1 MDEIG
6 LINRRECKDHIMDQ
20 PDLNPLF
27 KTGSIIDE
35 KWVLIERI
43 GKGGMGEVYRAHQ
56 LNLNRDVAI
65 KIISEELLESF
76 EDNPEEKAAVLER
89 LHREVQTMAQV
100 RHTNILQIYDFGAVK
115 ARKGNK
121 VVPVQYIVMEYV
133 PGNTLRFTM
142 SEEGFADEP
151 DLLRDWLT
159 TYFIPVLDGAA
170 AIHKSGI
177 VHRDM
182 KPENVLMD
190 GESPKIADF
199 GLARSVRMRA
209 ISNSWDVKGTMN
221 YMAPEQFMDFRK
233 VGPQADIYA
242 LGKILYEAVDG
253 KIGPK
258 SIPLKAVKLS
268 ETVHPLLNKID
279 AIVQKATSED
289 LTQRFQTIRELRLAI
304 EEALS
309 ESPAAPSDAERI
321 REQTKIHAW
330 TRIGIAAALI
340 GLLAISLWHV
350 LGNPGMFR
358 QSDDNPLMDETT
370 PSAKIQLQSD
380 VGTLKTTIRSLDGRT
395 MVLVRPS
402 ADPQLDGAATEA
414 PFYLDRNKVTYHH
427 FLEFLNEVKDR
438 LSVSEG
444 VVRSGDEIWLYLG
457 SGVEPYE
464 QIFFKDGRFLLR
476 DAAYAPKPVV
486 RVTFYGAQAYARH
499 YGKRLPTLGEW
510 RSAADWLRKK
520 MPEHTL
526 SPQTRPTRPDQ
537 DQHMRMM
544 VQAQSETS
552 APSKH
557 SENKVEPTADSPLG
571 DFGMDLKEWVD
582 DTNKSGNGSEA
593 RVIDWR
599 LAVTDAPPIDRSPWE
614 GFEDVGFRTLLPL
627 SQ

>member
-1 MDEIG
+1 
-6 LINRRECKDHIMDQ
+6 MDQ

-35 KWVLIERI
+35 KWVLIEHI

-100 RHTNILQIYDFGAVK
+100 RHTNILQIYDFGTLQT
-115 ARKGNK
+115 RKGNK
-121 VVPVQYIVMEYV
+121 VVPVQYIVMEYI

-142 SEEGFADEP
+142 SEEGFANDP
-151 DLLRDWLT
+151 DLLRAWLT
-159 TYFIPVLDGAA
+159 NYFLPVLEGAD
-170 AIHKSGI
+170 AIHQSGI
-177 VHRDM
+177 VHRDI
-182 KPENVLMD
+182 KPENVFMD
-190 GESPKIADF
+190 GEIPKIADF

-233 VGPQADIYA
+233 VGPHADIYA

-258 SIPLKAVKLS
+258 TIPLKSVKLS
-268 ETVHPLLNKID
+268 ETVPPLLKTID

-289 LTQRFQTIRELRLAI
+289 LAQRFQTIRELRLAI
-304 EEALS
+304 TDALNDSSGIPSEAARQGKRTNL
-309 ESPAAPSDAERI
+309 
-321 REQTKIHAW
+321 HVW
-330 TRIGIAAALI
+330 TRISIVTTLI
-340 GLLAISLWHV
+340 GLLAIALWHV

-358 QSDDNPLMDETT
+358 QSDENPLMDETT
-370 PSAKIQLQSD
+370 PSTEIQKQSD
-380 VGTLKTTIRSLDGRT
+380 VGTLKTPIRAREGRT
-395 MVLVRPS
+395 MVLVTPS
-402 ADPQLDGAATEA
+402 AAPQFGDTATKA
-414 PFYLDRNKVTYHH
+414 PFYLDRNKVTNHH

-444 VVRSGDEIWLYLG
+444 VVRSDDEIWLYLG
-457 SGVEPYE
+457 SGVELYE

-476 DAAYAPKPVV
+476 DAAFAPKPVV
-486 RVTFYGAQAYARH
+486 RVTFYGAEAYAHH

-510 RSAADWLRKK
+510 RSAAAWLKEK
-520 MPEHTL
+520 MPEH
-526 SPQTRPTRPDQ
+526 SPTPETTPTRPNQ

-544 VQAQSETS
+544 VQAESETS
-552 APSKH
+552 APSMQ
-557 SENKVEPTADSPLG
+557 SENKDTPTAALPLD
-571 DFGMDLKEWVD
+571 DFGMDFKEWVD
-582 DTNKSGNGSEA
+582 ESNKSDKGFEA

-599 LAVTDAPPIDRSPWE
+599 LTVTDAPPIDRSPWE

-627 SQ
+627 NQ

>member
-1 MDEIG
+1 
-6 LINRRECKDHIMDQ
+6 MDQ

-35 KWVLIERI
+35 KWVLIEQI
-43 GKGGMGEVYRAHQ
+43 GKGGMGEVFRAHQ

-76 EDNPEEKAAVLER
+76 EDNPEEKAAVLDR

-100 RHTNILQIYDFGAVK
+100 RHTNILQIYDFGTLQT
-115 ARKGNK
+115 RKGNK
-121 VVPVQYIVMEYV
+121 VVPVQYIVMEYI

-142 SEEGFADEP
+142 SEEGFADDP
-151 DLLRDWLT
+151 DLLRAWLKN
-159 TYFIPVLDGAA
+159 YFLPVLEGAD
-170 AIHKSGI
+170 AIHQSGI
-177 VHRDM
+177 VHRDI
-182 KPENVLMD
+182 KPENVFMD
-190 GESPKIADF
+190 GEIPKIADF

-233 VGPQADIYA
+233 VGSQADIYA

-258 SIPLKAVKLS
+258 TIPLKAVKLS
-268 ETVHPLLNKID
+268 ETVHPLLKKID

-289 LTQRFQTIRELRLAI
+289 LAWRFQTIQELRLAI
-304 EEALS
+304 TDALNDS
-309 ESPAAPSDAERI
+309 SGIASKAARQGK
-321 REQTKIHAW
+321 RTNLQVW
-330 TRIGIAAALI
+330 TRIGIVTTLI
-340 GLLAISLWHV
+340 GLLAIALWHV

-358 QSDDNPLMDETT
+358 QSDENPLMDETT
-370 PSAKIQLQSD
+370 PSAEIQMQSD
-380 VGTLKTTIRSLDGRT
+380 VGTLKTSIRARDGRT

-402 ADPQLDGAATEA
+402 ADPRLNGAATKA
-414 PFYLDRNKVTYHH
+414 PFYLDRDKVTNHH

-510 RSAADWLRKK
+510 RSAAAWLKEK
-520 MPEHTL
+520 MPEH
-526 SPQTRPTRPDQ
+526 SPSPETSPTRPDQ
-537 DQHMRMM
+537 GQHMRMM
-544 VQAQSETS
+544 VQAESETS
-552 APSKH
+552 APSMH
-557 SENKVEPTADSPLG
+557 SESKDEPTAALPLD

-582 DTNKSGNGSEA
+582 DTNKSDKGSEA
-593 RVIDWR
+593 LVIDWR

-614 GFEDVGFRTLLPL
+614 GFEDIGFRTLLPL
-627 SQ
+627 NL

>member
-1 MDEIG
+1 MA
-6 LINRRECKDHIMDQ
+6 Q

-76 EDNPEEKAAVLER
+76 EDNSEEKAAVLDR

-100 RHTNILQIYDFGAVK
+100 RHANILQIYDFGTLQT
-115 ARKGNK
+115 RKGNK

-151 DLLRDWLT
+151 DLLRDWLA
-159 TYFIPVLDGAA
+159 TYYLPVLDGVAS
-170 AIHKSGI
+170 IHQSGI

-190 GESPKIADF
+190 GEIPKIADF

-242 LGKILYEAVDG
+242 LGKILYEAIDG

-258 SIPLKAVKLS
+258 TIPLKAVKLK
-268 ETVHPLLNKID
+268 EAAHPLLKNID
-279 AIVQKATSED
+279 AVVQKATNED
-289 LTQRFQTIRELRLAI
+289 LSQRFQTIRELRLAI
-304 EEALS
+304 ENALS
-309 ESPAAPSDAERI
+309 ESPAASPKAERI
-321 REQTKIHAW
+321 RKHTKINVW
-330 TRIGIAAALI
+330 TRIGIVTTLI
-340 GLLAISLWHV
+340 GLLAIALWHV

-358 QSDDNPLMDETT
+358 QSDENPLMDATT
-370 PSAKIQLQSD
+370 PSAEIQRQSD
-380 VGTLKTTIRSLDGRT
+380 VGTLKTPIRARDGRT
-395 MVLVRPS
+395 MVLVSPS
-402 ADPQLDGAATEA
+402 AGPQLNGAETKA
-414 PFYLDRNKVTYHH
+414 PFYLDRDKVTNHH

-510 RSAADWLRKK
+510 RTTADWLKEK

-526 SPQTRPTRPDQ
+526 PPETSPTGPDR

-544 VQAQSETS
+544 VQAESKTS
-552 APSKH
+552 APSMQ
-557 SENKVEPTADSPLG
+557 SENKDKPTAALPLD

-582 DTNKSGNGSEA
+582 DTNKSDNGSEA

-614 GFEDVGFRTLLPL
+614 GFEDVGFRTLLSL
-627 SQ
+627 NQ

>member
-1 MDEIG
+1 
-6 LINRRECKDHIMDQ
+6 
-20 PDLNPLF
+20 LNPLF

-35 KWVLIERI
+35 KWVLIKRI

-65 KIISEELLESF
+65 KIISEDLLESF

-121 VVPVQYIVMEYV
+121 VVPAQYIVMEYV

-159 TYFIPVLDGAA
+159 TYFFPVLDGAA
-170 AIHKSGI
+170 AIHQSGI

-190 GESPKIADF
+190 GEIPKIADF

-242 LGKILYEAVDG
+242 LGKILFEAVEG
-253 KIGPK
+253 KIESK
-258 SIPLKAVKLS
+258 TIPLKAVEL
-268 ETVHPLLNKID
+268 TDTTHPFLKKID
-279 AIVQKATSED
+279 AIVRRATSED

-304 EEALS
+304 EDVLS

-321 REQTKIHAW
+321 REHTKIHAW
-330 TRIGIAAALI
+330 TRIGIVAALV
-340 GLLAISLWHV
+340 GLLAISVWHV

-358 QSDDNPLMDETT
+358 QSDENPLDETT
-370 PSAKIQLQSD
+370 PSAEIQLQSD
-380 VGTLKTTIRSLDGRT
+380 VGTLKSPIRAQDGRT

-402 ADPQLDGAATEA
+402 ADLQLNGAATEA

-444 VVRSGDEIWLYLG
+444 VVRRGDEIWLYLG

-510 RSAADWLRKK
+510 RTAAAWLKEK
-520 MPEHTL
+520 MREHAPFPE
-526 SPQTRPTRPDQ
+526 TRTTDPNQ
-537 DQHMRMM
+537 DLHMRMM
-544 VQAQSETS
+544 VQRESETS
-552 APSKH
+552 ATSMH
-557 SENKVEPTADSPLG
+557 SENKDEPTADSPLG
-571 DFGMDLKEWVD
+571 DFGINLKEWVD
-582 DTNKSGNGSEA
+582 DTNNSGIASDA